1 MPLLSAVVLV
11 LGERNTVV
19 TGDNDAEQE
28 LPGHSGQGTLLP
40 TPHTPGITYWHT
52 LPSYHARKSYSV
64 F

>member
-28 LPGHSGQGTLLP
+28 LPGQGTLLP
-40 TPHTPGITYWHT
+40 TPHTTAITY
-52 LPSYHARKSYSV
+52 
-64 F
+64 

>member
-40 TPHTPGITYWHT
+40 TPHTTGITYQ
-52 LPSYHARKSYSV
+52 LAHAT